1 MLWCVCGY
9 YRTVCVSSFSFL
21 CGFCDS
27 NSGLRSS
34 GSHSRCF
41 HPLTHLTGP
50 DLHTF
55 ISIRVLVP
63 SLLDYDGY
71 KPLCRLGSSLTFAC
85 SCVLYSIRFF
95 FPPNWEDG
103 LGCCSL
109 GTTHHGL
116 GDRISSRLRAG
127 QVGCD
132 GCSGNLSNPLVSIC
146 PAQSYKPTAS
156 CLFYLGFQPGF

>member
-9 YRTVCVSSFSFL
+9 HRTACVSGFSFL

-63 SLLDYDGY
+63 GLLDY
-71 KPLCRLGSSLTFAC
+71 AC
-85 SCVLYSIRFF
+85 SCVLYSSRFF

-109 GTTHHGL
+109 GTTRHGL
-116 GDRISSRLRAG
+116 GDRISPCPRAG
-127 QVGCD
+127 QVDCD

-146 PAQSYKPTAS
+146 PVQSYKPTAS